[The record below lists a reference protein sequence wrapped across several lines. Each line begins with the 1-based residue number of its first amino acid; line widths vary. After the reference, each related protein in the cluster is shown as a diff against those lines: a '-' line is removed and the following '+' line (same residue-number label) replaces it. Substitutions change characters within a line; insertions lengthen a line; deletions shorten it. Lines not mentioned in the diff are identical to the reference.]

1 MNERNT
7 KVKSL
12 VMTAILTALVVLL
25 QFMGSFVRFGP
36 FSVSLVLIPIVIGA
50 AKCGMGA
57 GAWLGFVF
65 GATVLASGDA
75 APFVAASVLGTII
88 TVLAKGI
95 AAGFA
100 AGAVFSLVSKLTKST
115 LAATICSAVICPVVN
130 TGVFLI
136 GCLLFFMDTI
146 AGWTSAAGLGSD
158 VGHYMIFVLVGANF
172 IFELIINAIFA
183 PTIVHILK
191 SIEK

>member
-1 MNERNT
+1 MNVRNT
-7 KVKSL
+7 KTKTL
-12 VMTAILTALVVLL
+12 VTTAILTALVVLL
-25 QFMGSFVRFGP
+25 QFMGSFVRFGT

-50 AKCGMGA
+50 AKCGMVS
-57 GAWLGFVF
+57 GAWLGFAF
-65 GATVLASGDA
+65 GVTVLLSGDA
-75 APFVAASVLGTII
+75 APFMAASVGGTIL

-100 AGAVFSLVSKLTKST
+100 AGAVFKGINKLCKNTF
-115 LAATICSAVICPVVN
+115 AATICSAIVCPVVN

-146 AGWTSAAGLGSD
+146 SSWTSAAGLGSE
-158 VGHYMIFVLVGANF
+158 VAHYMIFVLVGANF
-172 IFELIINAIFA
+172 IFELIVNVVLS
-183 PTIVHILK
+183 PTVVHILK